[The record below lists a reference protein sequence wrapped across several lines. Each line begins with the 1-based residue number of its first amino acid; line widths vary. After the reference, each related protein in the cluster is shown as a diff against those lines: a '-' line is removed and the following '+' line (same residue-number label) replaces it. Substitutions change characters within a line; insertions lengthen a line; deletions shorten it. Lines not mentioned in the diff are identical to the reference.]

1 MEMCRSSSR
10 GSSRRGLLRF
20 GLEFCDCRVGLAA
33 SFVAEASLLVS
44 LEPQL
49 SPLPSYEWPD
59 KFEKRTKEVK
69 TVWDVRVLIIPE
81 LKEKL
86 APLAEVPGV
95 ALPPILEVKKVKKA
109 RAPRRPLWLHI
120 LVSMLCMFWLLGV
133 LGTQRGPVD
142 MDPGSASMAQLSVP
156 KKFKSVQLQLRGET
170 RRGVGSPAVDR
181 LQGPLYRP
189 LHGVLLAPARIVRPR
204 RRKQMMELP
213 IQECRCL
220 EHCGPGRHPADMS
233 LEARVPQHSN
243 LGW

>member
-1 MEMCRSSSR
+1 AVGELAEHVLR
-10 GSSRRGLLRF
+10 GDEPELFPRLI
-20 GLEFCDCRVGLAA
+20 
-33 SFVAEASLLVS
+33 ASLLVS

-69 TVWDVRVLIIPE
+69 TDWDVRLLIIPE

-156 KKFKSVQLQLRGET
+156 
-170 RRGVGSPAVDR
+170 
-181 LQGPLYRP
+181 
-189 LHGVLLAPARIVRPR
+189 
-204 RRKQMMELP
+204 
-213 IQECRCL
+213 
-220 EHCGPGRHPADMS
+220 
-233 LEARVPQHSN
+233 
-243 LGW
+243 

>member
-1 MEMCRSSSR
+1 M
-10 GSSRRGLLRF
+10 
-20 GLEFCDCRVGLAA
+20 
-33 SFVAEASLLVS
+33 LVS

-49 SPLPSYEWPD
+49 SPLPSYDWPD

-69 TVWDVRVLIIPE
+69 TDWDVRLLIIPE

-170 RRGVGSPAVDR
+170 RRGVGSPAGDR
-181 LQGPLYRP
+181 VHYTSRCMVSFPLR
-189 LHGVLLAPARIVRPR
+189 LLDRGGGNR
-204 RRKQMMELP
+204 
-213 IQECRCL
+213 
-220 EHCGPGRHPADMS
+220 
-233 LEARVPQHSN
+233 
-243 LGW
+243 